1 MKYLI
6 TIYQPL
12 NPTFRVDKSVNTY
25 FVDDYK
31 VVFKEEVDESVYG
44 GQTDNQ
50 ILEGLFT
57 RFNMGNYPESYKGHS
72 LSVGDIVRIELVDPE
87 QECFIPDE
95 DKVVPATMREDA
107 FICCNFGWE
116 KIDLTSEEAYW
127 KAADAKLFDQ
137 MEGR

>member
-12 NPTFRVDKSVNTY
+12 NPTFRVDKSVSTY
-25 FVDDYK
+25 FMDDYK
-31 VVFKEEVDESVYG
+31 VVFTEEVDESVYG

-72 LSVGDIVRIELVDPE
+72 LSVGDIVKIELIDPE
-87 QECFIPDE
+87 QECFIPE
-95 DKVVPATMREDA
+95 EEKVVPATMREDA
-107 FICCNFGWE
+107 FICCNFGWKKVE
-116 KIDLTSEEAYW
+116 FTTNQAYLES
-127 KAADAKLFDQ
+127 ADAELYNQ
-137 MEGR
+137 MMGY